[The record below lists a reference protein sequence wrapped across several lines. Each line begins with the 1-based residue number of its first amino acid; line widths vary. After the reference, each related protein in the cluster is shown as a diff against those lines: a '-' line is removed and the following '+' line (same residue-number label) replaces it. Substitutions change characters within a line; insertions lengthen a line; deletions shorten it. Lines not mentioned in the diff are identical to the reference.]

1 MNDIVKVDDLKNL
14 VSKIESLEDEKKEIS
29 DQIKDVYSE
38 AKSKGYEVKIL
49 KNVIKLRKKDRNKL
63 AEEDELME
71 TYREAL
77 GLQYE

>member
-1 MNDIVKVDDLKNL
+1 MNDIIKVDDLKNI

-29 DQIKDVYSE
+29 DQIKDIYAE
-38 AKSKGYEVKIL
+38 AKSKGYEIKIL

-77 GLQYE
+77 GL

>member
-29 DQIKDVYSE
+29 DQIKDVYVE
-38 AKSKGYEVKIL
+38 ARSKGYEVKIL
-49 KNVIKLRKKDRNKL
+49 KNVIKLRKKDKNKL

-77 GLQYE
+77 GL

>member
-1 MNDIVKVDDLKNL
+1 MSDIVKVDDLKNL

-29 DQIKDVYSE
+29 DQIKDVYTE

-49 KNVIKLRKKDRNKL
+49 KNVIKLRKKDKNKL

-77 GLQYE
+77 GL

>member
-77 GLQYE
+77 GL